1 VPEPAAGAIRCPGC
15 GAEIAPALLTC
26 PACRRLTHAERLT
39 ELAAAAE
46 AASLAGQA
54 AEALGLWRSA
64 LELLP
69 QDAAQAEA
77 VRSRIDAL
85 SRQVETA
92 PRRGLGAL
100 PKWLAPLGVAGLL
113 LWKFKFALAFVLTKG
128 KLLLLGLTKS
138 STFFS
143 MLLALGA
150 YWSLW
155 GWKFALGF
163 VLMIYVHEM
172 GHVSALRSLGI
183 KASAPMFVP
192 GLGAFVRLKQ
202 YPASPR
208 EDARVGLAGPVW
220 GLGAALATWGLYL
233 ATGQAIF
240 AGIAHAGAVVNLF
253 NLIPVWQLDG
263 SRGMRALARRDR
275 AVIAVLVAAAFFVT
289 AEGLLLLLALAAA
302 WRAFERSAPETSDRR
317 SLVEFALLI
326 LALGVLCAIEI
337 PGVTPG

>member
-1 VPEPAAGAIRCPGC
+1 VPEPLAGAVPCPGC
-15 GAEIAPALLTC
+15 GAEIAPALLRC

-46 AASLAGQA
+46 QASRVGRSADALA
-54 AEALGLWRSA
+54 LWRSA

-69 QDAAQAEA
+69 QDAPQAET
-77 VRSRIDAL
+77 VRSRVDSL
-85 SRQVETA
+85 SRQVDAA
-92 PRRGLGAL
+92 PARGSRAL
-100 PKWLAPLGVAGLL
+100 PKWLAPLGIAGLL

-128 KLLLLGLTKS
+128 KLLLLGLTKG

-143 MLLALGA
+143 MLLAMGA

-233 ATGQAIF
+233 ATGRALF

-263 SRGMRALARRDR
+263 SHGMRALARRDR
-275 AVIAVLVAAAFFVT
+275 GLLAALIGAAFFAT
-289 AEGLLLLLALAAA
+289 AEGMLLLLGLAAA
-302 WRAFERSAPETSDRR
+302 WRAFERSAPEASDRR

-326 LALGVLCAIEI
+326 LVLGWLCAIEV
-337 PGVTPG
+337 PGVSPS

>member
-1 VPEPAAGAIRCPGC
+1 
-15 GAEIAPALLTC
+15 
-26 PACRRLTHAERLT
+26 
-39 ELAAAAE
+39 
-46 AASLAGQA
+46 
-54 AEALGLWRSA
+54 
-64 LELLP
+64 
-69 QDAAQAEA
+69 
-77 VRSRIDAL
+77 
-85 SRQVETA
+85 
-92 PRRGLGAL
+92 
-100 PKWLAPLGVAGLL
+100 
-113 LWKFKFALAFVLTKG
+113 
-128 KLLLLGLTKS
+128 
-138 STFFS
+138 
-143 MLLALGA
+143 
-150 YWSLW
+150 
-155 GWKFALGF
+155 
-163 VLMIYVHEM
+163 MIYVHEM

-233 ATGQAIF
+233 ATGQAIL

-263 SRGMRALARRDR
+263 SRGMRALARRER
-275 AVIAVLVAAAFFVT
+275 GLIAVLVAAAFFVT

-326 LALGVLCAIEI
+326 LALGLLCAIEI